1 MSNKTPV
8 QRGSRTGT
16 FRYMSTEIV
25 ALYARIVEGDA
36 DAFDVLYSR
45 HKDLVW
51 WAIRNAGVFG
61 SDAEDVFQATWA
73 KFIEFLGRHRDPN
86 ALNGWLVA
94 VARNQ
99 CIDLGRIPGPHV
111 PLEVIADLQSD
122 VVAPDEAAIR
132 GLDVQMLEQAMAQLS
147 ERERQLVALW
157 AYGASYREIDEVLG
171 FPAGSV
177 GPTLGRCRA
186 KLERELKERS

>member
-1 MSNKTPV
+1 MSHKTPV
-8 QRGSRTGT
+8 QRGSRTGSV
-16 FRYMSTEIV
+16 RYVSTEIA
-25 ALYARIVEGDA
+25 ALYARIIEGDA
-36 DAFDVLYSR
+36 DAFDVLYTR

-51 WAIRNAGVFG
+51 WVIRNAGVFG
-61 SDAEDVFQATWA
+61 ADAEDVFQATWA
-73 KFIEFLGRHRDPN
+73 KFIEFLGRHRDPK

-111 PLEVIADLQSD
+111 ALDLLADLQSD
-122 VVAPDEAAIR
+122 EVAPDEAAIR
-132 GLDVQMLEQAMAQLS
+132 GLDGEMLERAMAQLS

-157 AYGASYREIDEVLG
+157 AHGASYREIDETLG

-186 KLERELKERS
+186 KLEKVMKERS